1 MARWTSWWKVKNRH
15 FVSESTGCMK
25 FWWRVLYK
33 GFYMVSGLGMCTAF
47 SSSGCW
53 FGFVFSILFSNLS
66 TSTQCIKNNDIS
78 IMRTKIYRRTQR
90 WVNFCLD
97 FMSVIWWNTF
107 IHFVIFRIMYMTL
120 ILLQVL
126 FSKWSFSRWNDVLF
140 FCTVENLNSL
150 FQKCLT
156 WTILYSFKWNVFL
169 EFLQIVT
176 RYRSGFISLVC
187 SFFSLSF
194 FLRLFLLFLFYSFF
208 SFLGVLELVQLFR
221 SYMVGIG
228 TTSH

>member
-1 MARWTSWWKVKNRH
+1 
-15 FVSESTGCMK
+15 MK

-47 SSSGCW
+47 SSSSCW

-78 IMRTKIYRRTQR
+78 IMRTKIYRMTQR

-97 FMSVIWWNTF
+97 FMSVIWWTTF

-126 FSKWSFSRWNDVLF
+126 FSKWSFSRRHDVLS

-150 FQKCLT
+150 FQKYLT

-208 SFLGVLELVQLFR
+208 SLFLG
-221 SYMVGIG
+221 S
-228 TTSH
+228 